1 MRARSTEKR
10 NNAPSLLYFVLSST
24 TTSPWFAFM
33 VPGLDPCTL
42 RCVYFLEEPSS
53 SQCYFRMF
61 VGILVIC
68 SFSSPH
74 TPFWRAVVNLYSSSS
89 PSVFLAFLCS
99 NAIVI
104 VSSASHFVTSFLLVF
119 VTFLSAFTILR
130 MPSNSSSGSLSDNR
144 SRHEKVMGTSAVGS
158 RKRWNPS
165 YRTSPF
171 CYTHYAIDLVQGG
184 ILG

>member
-1 MRARSTEKR
+1 MRHLYCTLCYLPRLHLR
-10 NNAPSLLYFVLSST
+10 GLLSWFPAWTDVPCDLSIFLKNCLLPNLLLSSVCRH
-24 TTSPWFAFM
+24 F
-33 VPGLDPCTL
+33 GYLL
-42 RCVYFLEEPSS
+42 
-53 SQCYFRMF
+53 
-61 VGILVIC
+61 ILT
-68 SFSSPH
+68 PH
-74 TPFWRAVVNLYSSSS
+74 TLFWRAVVNLYSSSS

-144 SRHEKVMGTSAVGS
+144 SRHEKVMVTSAVGS